1 MIFSFLFL
9 MIYEN
14 KCKVKT
20 QKYTNNINLAIEKS
34 HFNLNHS
41 SLLASVILLFINEQ
55 YRKTNKG
62 KKQTKTNKNKGKMK
76 ISNPA
81 LTSFSLWKKYQSI
94 MWLIGRHFTNKFSLL
109 DPVNSFS
116 SSLIFLIV
124 FFKVSKVN
132 CLVFL
137 VL

>member
-20 QKYTNNINLAIEKS
+20 QKYTNNINLAIEKN

-41 SLLASVILLFINEQ
+41 RLLASVILLFINEQ

-62 KKQTKTNKNKGKMK
+62 KKQTKANKNKGKMK
-76 ISNPA
+76 TSNPG

-94 MWLIGRHFTNKFSLL
+94 MWSIGRHFANKFSLL
-109 DPVNSFS
+109 DPGNSFS

-124 FFKVSKVN
+124 FFKLSKVS

-137 VL
+137 IL

>member
-14 KCKVKT
+14 KCKVET
-20 QKYTNNINLAIEKS
+20 QKYTNNINLAIEKN

-62 KKQTKTNKNKGKMK
+62 KTNESKQK
-76 ISNPA
+76 
-81 LTSFSLWKKYQSI
+81 
-94 MWLIGRHFTNKFSLL
+94 
-109 DPVNSFS
+109 
-116 SSLIFLIV
+116 
-124 FFKVSKVN
+124 
-132 CLVFL
+132 
-137 VL
+137 

>member
-14 KCKVKT
+14 KRKVKT
-20 QKYTNNINLAIEKS
+20 QKYTNNINLAIEKN

-81 LTSFSLWKKYQSI
+81 LTSFSL
-94 MWLIGRHFTNKFSLL
+94 
-109 DPVNSFS
+109 
-116 SSLIFLIV
+116 
-124 FFKVSKVN
+124 
-132 CLVFL
+132 
-137 VL
+137 

>member
-20 QKYTNNINLAIEKS
+20 QKYTNNINLAIEKN

-81 LTSFSLWKKYQSI
+81 LTSFSLWRKYQSI
-94 MWLIGRHFTNKFSLL
+94 MWSIGRHFANKFSLL